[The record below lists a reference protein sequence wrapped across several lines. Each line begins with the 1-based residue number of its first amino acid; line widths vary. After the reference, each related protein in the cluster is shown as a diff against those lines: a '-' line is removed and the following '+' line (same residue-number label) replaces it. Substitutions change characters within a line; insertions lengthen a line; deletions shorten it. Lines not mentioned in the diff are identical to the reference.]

1 MLGMGVAATKRKA
14 VVPNARPY
22 IGNAD
27 GAAKRSRAGMDEFI
41 KQCIKHSGGVF
52 WNNGSFMVRDM
63 RGKPGVISVHST
75 GRAVDLSWRF
85 MPNHKDASNSKGK
98 PKSRQQA
105 RRFINI
111 LTKNG
116 NVFGLQIAID
126 YWPKPFGAAWRC
138 DRQRWARYDKQTV
151 SGAPHGDWF
160 HIELNP
166 EMADNPDLVKA
177 AFNQVFAKSTTQ
189 P

>member
-1 MLGMGVAATKRKA
+1 LVAKVKPNVPGARK
-14 VVPNARPY
+14 Y

-27 GAAKRSRAGMDEFI
+27 GAAKHKRAGMDEFI
-41 KQCIKHSGGVF
+41 RQCIKHSGGVF
-52 WNNGSFMVRDM
+52 WNNGSFTVRDM

-85 MPNHKDASNSKGK
+85 MPNYRDASNSKGK

-116 NVFGLQIAID
+116 NLFGLQIVID
-126 YWPKPFGAAWRC
+126 YWPKEHGAAWRC
-138 DRQRWARYDKQTV
+138 DRQRWARYQKHTV
-151 SGAPHGDWF
+151 SGAPKGDWF

>member
-1 MLGMGVAATKRKA
+1 LGVATLKRKGL
-14 VVPNARPY
+14 VPNARPY

-27 GAAKRSRAGMDEFI
+27 GAAERSRAGMDEFI

-52 WNNGSFMVRDM
+52 WNNGSFTVRDM
-63 RGKPGVISVHST
+63 RGRPGVISVHST
-75 GRAVDLSWRF
+75 GRAVDISYRF

-138 DRQRWARYDKQTV
+138 DRQAWKRYKTKTV
-151 SGAPHGDWF
+151 SGAPKGDWF

-177 AFNQVFAKSTTQ
+177 AFNQVFGKSTTQ